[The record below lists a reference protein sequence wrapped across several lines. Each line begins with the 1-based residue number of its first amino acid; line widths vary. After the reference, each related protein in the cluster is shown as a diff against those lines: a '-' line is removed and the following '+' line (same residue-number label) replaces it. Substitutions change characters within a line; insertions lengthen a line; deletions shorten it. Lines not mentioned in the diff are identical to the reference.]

1 MLNKHCAMLSPNA
14 EAPRRVG
21 AMMLGGVL
29 CIVRCL
35 MPCLMLCP
43 MLSLALCLMLY
54 TAARAQPVAAATAP
68 AAAGSAPLTR
78 AQVDATAQA
87 LRSYP
92 TLRGERPTRSLQF
105 KPSDRKPEPSAATP
119 AWLLWLGELV
129 GWLNQAGRWLVW
141 ALMAVAL
148 AALALWLRRWWLAA
162 AGRGKDQA
170 LQLPTQVRGLDIAP
184 ESLPADIGSAAWQLW
199 QGGQQLAALSLLY
212 RGALSLLVHRHAV
225 PIRSSSTEGDCLHLA
240 QARLAPGSNSYLLN
254 LVAAWRQAVY
264 AARWPSSDTVKAL
277 CEGFSA
283 LQAARP

>member
-1 MLNKHCAMLSPNA
+1 MLLPNA
-14 EAPRRVG
+14 EAVG
-21 AMMLGGVL
+21 RL
-29 CIVRCL
+29 CAALRCG
-35 MPCLMLCP
+35 
-43 MLSLALCLMLY
+43 ALRLTMCMTMC
-54 TAARAQPVAAATAP
+54 TAVQAQPVATPATPATP
-68 AAAGSAPLTR
+68 AAPSTAGSAPLTR

-119 AWLLWLGELV
+119 GWLLWLGELV

-148 AALALWLRRWWLAA
+148 AKLALWLRRWWLAA

-240 QARLAPGSNSYLLN
+240 QPRLAPGNNSYLLN

-283 LQAARP
+283 LQAPRP